1 MPSRASTSF
10 LLWIRYEKKKVFTIC
25 VNALTGLYLIAT
37 NKNWEYVSMVHI
49 RCQCPHGLIPHCY
62 PIKPKFELA
71 TVASVNALTG
81 LYLIATKYRF
91 FYDIE
96 DNYGVNALTGLYL
109 IATMD
114 AAECTYPLEKV
125 SMPSRAYTSLLP

>member
-1 MPSRASTSF
+1 MPSRAYTS
-10 LLWIRYEKKKVFTIC
+10 LL
-25 VNALTGLYLIAT
+25 LTKTGNMYLWYIL
-37 NKNWEYVSMVHI
+37 
-49 RCQCPHGLIPHCY
+49 G
-62 PIKPKFELA
+62 
-71 TVASVNALTG
+71 VNALTG